1 MEVPGTTEQR
11 ATAWS
16 SSETVGL
23 CAETNPKDTRTP
35 GFTAVRF
42 TVVKMRKQPKWASSD
57 TRIKVSH
64 KHTHTQTHTMQYC
77 SAIKNAFSSQMDGLE
92 MIILSEGRQRT
103 TKLTCFLGTPV
114 QNACHNIFQVV
125 LYLANDLK
133 ILWEQNSDYEARL
146 WHQTSCDIEQFTAP
160 HCALISSLGKNNNNG
175 MLY

>member
-1 MEVPGTTEQR
+1 MNSKYISRNSHR
-11 ATAWS
+11 AVIWLKTKLNILWILI
-16 SSETVGL
+16 G
-23 CAETNPKDTRTP
+23 
-35 GFTAVRF
+35 
-42 TVVKMRKQPKWASSD
+42 
-57 TRIKVSH
+57 SH
-64 KHTHTQTHTMQYC
+64 EPYSVNIQAQV
-77 SAIKNAFSSQMDGLE
+77 
-92 MIILSEGRQRT
+92 GRQRT

-175 MLY
+175 MLYWESIWKSIELIL